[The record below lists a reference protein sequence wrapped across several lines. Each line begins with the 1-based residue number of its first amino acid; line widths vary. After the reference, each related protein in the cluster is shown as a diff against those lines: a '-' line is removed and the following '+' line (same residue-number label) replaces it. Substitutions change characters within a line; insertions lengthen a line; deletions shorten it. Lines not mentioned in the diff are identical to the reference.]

1 MTVAPGFRAVV
12 FALRDLLP
20 GDQRYITEVAHAL
33 RWSPEREPALWDTP
47 LLLGRQSDTPPVP
60 GLRTDSEVA
69 ASGSAV
75 LLLAM
80 RLLLADALQ
89 WPELRFLG
97 LDLQRDDPDYVLYA
111 ADPERWTPESLAA
124 ALRGGGSPVAGTA
137 AVASASWQ
145 VQRGLQPRPERLP
158 PVPGDRVPVLG
169 LQVPLLGGRLANL
182 RDLRPLAERRRLPV
196 ALAGLREAA
205 ELAVAPEAV
214 PAAALP
220 GHHQGRYAL
229 FLLIDQSGP
238 HGPHEGAAPGSEEAQ
253 VALQL
258 FRVDTATGTTAAAA
272 LRLLVR
278 DLSVLD
284 DAEAG
289 ELTPAAVSDW
299 LAELLPSCFLVA
311 PTGEVLLLDW
321 FRLDLALEPEPQA
334 ALPLRSCG
342 VPSVTAAEP
351 AEEEA
356 ADPAL
361 LEPAMW
367 SLPGLAD
374 LLAAADLTLSQ
385 SGRYLLLES
394 TVPIDGELAH
404 LSALLDTTGPRLVL
418 CDLGDEQPVAAVTV
432 ADDSFPVLR
441 GAAAAPGAIA

>member
-1 MTVAPGFRAVV
+1 M
-12 FALRDLLP
+12 
-20 GDQRYITEVAHAL
+20 
-33 RWSPEREPALWDTP
+33 
-47 LLLGRQSDTPPVP
+47 P

-69 ASGSAV
+69 ASGPAV

-97 LDLQRDDPDYVLYA
+97 LDLHRDAPDYVLYA
-111 ADPERWTPESLAA
+111 ADPGRWTPDSLAA
-124 ALRGGGSPVAGTA
+124 ALHGGGAPAAGTA

-182 RDLRPLAERRRLPV
+182 RDLRPLAERRRLPMT
-196 ALAGLREAA
+196 ASGLGDAA
-205 ELAVAPEAV
+205 DPGAAPSEV

-229 FLLIDQSGP
+229 FLHVEQSGQSKLP
-238 HGPHEGAAPGSEEAQ
+238 SPPESTDPGSEGAQ
-253 VALQL
+253 VELQL
-258 FRVDTATGTTAAAA
+258 FRVDTATATTTAAA
-272 LRLLVR
+272 LRLAVR
-278 DLSVLD
+278 DLSVLA

-289 ELTPAAVSDW
+289 QLTPAVVSDW

-321 FRLDLALEPEPQA
+321 FRLDLALEGEPPA
-334 ALPLRSCG
+334 AFTLRSCG
-342 VPSVTAAEP
+342 APNTAAEP
-351 AEEEA
+351 AAAEA
-356 ADPAL
+356 ADPAPIDPTL
-361 LEPAMW
+361 IDPAMW
-367 SLPGLAD
+367 SLSGLAD
-374 LLAAADLTLSQ
+374 LLAAADLTLSA

-404 LSALLDTTGPRLVL
+404 LSALLDTTSARLVR
-418 CDLGDEQPVAAVTV
+418 CDLGDEPDPAAATV
-432 ADDSFPVLR
+432 PGDPFPVLR